1 MGIWT
6 VVSKNKKGMLSW
18 ILVCIVT
25 VIGYLPW
32 LPVAFSQI
40 FKVTDSYWIPY
51 PTSKAWVMFQ
61 LFDIGIPY
69 VWNVYELLLLIIP
82 VYSIICLIFKRKSE
96 KKYDWWAFVSVICV
110 WILWG
115 IGVGYMILKD
125 RPILVSRYLIAGVI
139 VFAVGSSALAQKM
152 PKIIVIISCVFAG
165 LVGLSYFVQRYE
177 SIRNDRTSEMI
188 EFCQNNI
195 NAEDEVY
202 FWEDGYGYLSF
213 CMNYYVGNVYELNDN
228 HQDISES
235 ERVWFFKNERVADN
249 ENVQRIEKEMN
260 YVGQYEFGSEKVWIY
275 TK

>member
-1 MGIWT
+1 M
-6 VVSKNKKGMLSW
+6 
-18 ILVCIVT
+18 VCIVT

-51 PTSKAWVMFQ
+51 PTSKAWVLFQ

>member
-1 MGIWT
+1 M
-6 VVSKNKKGMLSW
+6 
-18 ILVCIVT
+18 
-25 VIGYLPW
+25 
-32 LPVAFSQI
+32 
-40 FKVTDSYWIPY
+40 
-51 PTSKAWVMFQ
+51 
-61 LFDIGIPY
+61 
-69 VWNVYELLLLIIP
+69 
-82 VYSIICLIFKRKSE
+82 
-96 KKYDWWAFVSVICV
+96 
-110 WILWG
+110 
-115 IGVGYMILKD
+115 GYMILKD

-139 VFAVGSSALAQKM
+139 VFVVGSSALAQKM